1 MGSIQSSETV
11 GPFFTLTGKKR
22 RATRE
27 GEQKEMYE
35 DQDLMAL
42 KEEQGQEQGKEA
54 LQRGRLGRV

>member
-1 MGSIQSSETV
+1 MTES
-11 GPFFTLTGKKR
+11 KR

-35 DQDLMAL
+35 DQDLKEL

-54 LQRGRLGRV
+54 LQRERLGRG

>member
-1 MGSIQSSETV
+1 M
-11 GPFFTLTGKKR
+11 TGKKR

-42 KEEQGQEQGKEA
+42 KEEQGKEA
-54 LQRGRLGRV
+54 LQRGRLGRG

>member
-1 MGSIQSSETV
+1 M
-11 GPFFTLTGKKR
+11 TGKKR

-42 KEEQGQEQGKEA
+42 KEEQGQEQGK
-54 LQRGRLGRV
+54 RGVAERKAWKRVRMRCPLGESP